1 MDLPG
6 SPMSDPSPIDSSP
19 PRGRP
24 PLDPSQ
30 AAKVLRAAH
39 ALCRGP
45 HVTQDS
51 IARELNVSQSQ
62 VSRLLRLAREARWL
76 VDRPLFIP
84 PEPGDPYFDIWCE
97 VESQFVLSKRLE
109 NKFRSYYGEPL
120 RRVVVV
126 DGIGEAYSQGA
137 AEALLPILS
146 ELDPQRGA
154 ISSLGVTWG
163 RNIRYVIQALRQL
176 VPEPI
181 RPADQPLTLVPLCGE
196 PFQDRED
203 PQTFNSSALAWE
215 LHQVVNVRGSPSPLS
230 IAGVYAFIPQRY
242 RGQAETILDFY
253 RLGSAYAAIF
263 PKEGGLAASLDAVL
277 TAIGVPGERY
287 PGVFLRE
294 RLALG
299 DLTPDELGSV
309 LGDVSGILI
318 PRKNAKP
325 RLARKV
331 QQLNERWTGVKQEHL
346 VSCARRAGLGPG
358 VIIVAQSQDRAALI
372 HRCCREEKMINT
384 LLISRVLA
392 EAIERLV
399 DEDAPAE

>member
-1 MDLPG
+1 MSEI
-6 SPMSDPSPIDSSP
+6 SPVDAPQMPV
-19 PRGRP
+19 RP
-24 PLDPSQ
+24 PLDPEQ

-84 PEPGDPYFDIWCE
+84 PEPGDPYYEVWCE
-97 VESQFVLSKRLE
+97 VESQHVVSKRLE
-109 NKFRSYYGEPL
+109 NKFRAYYGDPL

-126 DGIGEAYSQGA
+126 DGIGETYSQGA
-137 AEALLPILS
+137 AEALLPFLS
-146 ELDPQRGA
+146 ELDPQRGG
-154 ISSLGVTWG
+154 ITSLGVTWG
-163 RNIRYVIQALRQL
+163 RNIRYVIQALRQI
-176 VPEPI
+176 VSEPI
-181 RPADQPLTLVPLCGE
+181 RPADHPLTLVPLCGE

-203 PQTFNSSALAWE
+203 PQTFNSSALTWE
-215 LHQVVNVRGSPSPLS
+215 LHQVVNARSSPSPLS

-242 RGQAETILDFY
+242 RGQTETILDFY

-263 PKEGGLAASLDAVL
+263 PSEGGLASSLDAVL

-299 DLTPDELGSV
+299 DLTPDELSSV
-309 LGDVSGILI
+309 VGDVSGILI
-318 PRKNAKP
+318 PRKNAKA
-325 RLARKV
+325 RFVRKV
-331 QQLNERWTGVKQEHL
+331 QQLNQRWTGVKQEHL
-346 VSCARRAGLGPG
+346 VNCARRAGHGPG

-372 HRCCREEKMINT
+372 HRCCRDEKMINT

-399 DEDAPAE
+399 DQDAPVE

>member
-1 MDLPG
+1 MA
-6 SPMSDPSPIDSSP
+6 DPSPTDTAQQN
-19 PRGRP
+19 RTR
-24 PLDPSQ
+24 LDPEQ

-39 ALCRGP
+39 ALCQGA

-62 VSRLLRLAREARWL
+62 VSRLLRLAREVRWL

-84 PEPGDPYFDIWCE
+84 PEPGDPYFEIWRE

-109 NKFRSYYGEPL
+109 QKFRAYYGGPL

-126 DGIGEAYSQGA
+126 DGLGETFFQGA
-137 AEALLPILS
+137 ADALLSFLS
-146 ELDPQRGA
+146 EMDPQCGA

-181 RPADQPLTLVPLCGE
+181 RPPDRPITLVPLCGE

-203 PQTFNSSALAWE
+203 PQTFNSSALTWE
-215 LHQVVNVRGSPSPLS
+215 LHQVVNARGSPAPLS

-263 PKEGGLAASLDAVL
+263 PKDGGLAQSLDAVL

-299 DLTPDELGSV
+299 DLAPDDMPSI

-318 PRKNAKP
+318 PRKSAK
-325 RLARKV
+325 RRIAAKV
-331 QQLNERWTGVKQEHL
+331 EQLNRRWTGVKKEHL
-346 VSCARRAGLGPG
+346 THCAARAERGPG
-358 VIIVAQSQDRAALI
+358 VMIVAQSEDRAALI
-372 HRCCREEKMINT
+372 HRCCREEKMFNT

-392 EAIERLV
+392 EAIEHLV
-399 DEDAPAE
+399 DSDAPVE